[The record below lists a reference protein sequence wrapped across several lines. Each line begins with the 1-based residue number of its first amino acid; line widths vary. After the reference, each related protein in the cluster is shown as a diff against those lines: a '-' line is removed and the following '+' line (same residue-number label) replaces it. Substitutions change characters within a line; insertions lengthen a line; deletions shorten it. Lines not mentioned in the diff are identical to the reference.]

1 MIDSGCGS
9 SAEQVAMNEL
19 EKLLVAHTR
28 YEKCQW
34 LIKPRLNGKTPSY
47 PVIRLAQGVTPSL
60 GFYINNKFIQI
71 ALPLS
76 GQLVNFSHNFYQF
89 AC

>member
-1 MIDSGCGS
+1 
-9 SAEQVAMNEL
+9 MNEL
-19 EKLLVAHTR
+19 EKLLVAHPR

-60 GFYINNKFIQI
+60 VLSKHSNLLTPIWTTGKILKLFRVKINGSESIHVIQTI
-71 ALPLS
+71 
-76 GQLVNFSHNFYQF
+76 
-89 AC
+89 